1 MMMILS
7 AALAGV
13 TALWVLAP
21 LLGWGT
27 APAFDPPAAAK
38 ASLKE
43 ELLRQ
48 RQEILA
54 GIKDLDLE
62 YEVGKLT
69 KEDYEMTRERLAQQA
84 VEIYRQMDKDDRS

>member
-1 MMMILS
+1 MMILS
-7 AALAGV
+7 AAVAGV
-13 TALWVLAP
+13 AALFVLAP
-21 LLGWGT
+21 LLGWGA

-38 ASLKE
+38 AGLKE
-43 ELLRQ
+43 EMLRQ
-48 RQEILA
+48 RQEILV

-69 KEDYEMTRERLAQQA
+69 KEDYEKTRERLAQQA